1 MKYSEEKV
9 KEVLAELI
17 KTPHVQS
24 TNINLQQSNKILEVK
39 FISDKLQYYIT
50 FEDNGSTVVKRK
62 WIDDYVD
69 SNDSE
74 SKRLIE
80 DALVMRVK
88 FFK

>member
-1 MKYSEEKV
+1 MKHSEEKV

-17 KTPHVQS
+17 KTSHVQS

-39 FISDKLQYYIT
+39 FISDKLQYRII

-69 SNDSE
+69 SNDSG

-88 FFK
+88 FF